1 MTTAL
6 FDGAAMVAT
15 MCTLLFNIV
24 KHRLGKCQPSKKQLH
39 MANRTIILS
48 QARWEETMQLKNVT
62 IKGSFKVFDSGG
74 NWAFLLGKPLLQWF
88 NAKQNFGMD
97 TVEIG
102 RGDGTETVL
111 QNELSTPR
119 MFEPDTEE
127 INLTLDIKQLGHT
140 PNDHSQPL
148 PAYILSSND
157 SEPTVLT
164 QETNPFN
171 PERVARILK
180 EVTIGLDITA
190 TQCDE
195 IHKVLIEYPDCFT
208 LVIKEVN
215 AVPGAVHKLNI
226 LEGATF

>member
-1 MTTAL
+1 
-6 FDGAAMVAT
+6 

-48 QARWEETMQLKNVT
+48 QARWEGTMQLKNVT

-74 NWAFLLGKPLLQWF
+74 NWAFLLGKPLLQRF

-127 INLTLDIKQLGHT
+127 INLTLNIKQLGHT

-148 PAYILSSND
+148 P
-157 SEPTVLT
+157 E
-164 QETNPFN
+164 
-171 PERVARILK
+171 
-180 EVTIGLDITA
+180 
-190 TQCDE
+190 
-195 IHKVLIEYPDCFT
+195 
-208 LVIKEVN
+208 
-215 AVPGAVHKLNI
+215 
-226 LEGATF
+226 